1 MHFDLQPK
9 VKGLKAWS
17 MNTPPTSIMDERA
30 TTGQKR
36 RRWATVEAP
45 ITEELEVP
53 LRRQRIED
61 RTCLPAEPVATWSTE
76 KVVDFLKERGI
87 TEESVLQSFHG

>member
-1 MHFDLQPK
+1 M
-9 VKGLKAWS
+9 VNEYA
-17 MNTPPTSIMDERA
+17 PTSIMDERA

-36 RRWATVEAP
+36 RRLATVEAP
-45 ITEELEVP
+45 IIEEMEVP
-53 LRRQRIED
+53 IRRQRIED

-76 KVVDFLKERGI
+76 KVVNFLKERGI

>member
-1 MHFDLQPK
+1 
-9 VKGLKAWS
+9 
-17 MNTPPTSIMDERA
+17 MNTPIFMSERA

-45 ITEELEVP
+45 IIEEMEVP
-53 LRRQRIED
+53 IRRQRLED
-61 RTCLPAEPVATWSTE
+61 STCLPAEPVATWSTE

-87 TEESVLQSFHG
+87 TEESILKSFHG